1 MYYTLKYDPVFK
13 NVFYRDKEL
22 LKIFL
27 TNIMHHVDSSFKIKE
42 LTIRNSELTKDRL
55 YIKNKIIDILV
66 KTNDKVINI

>member
-1 MYYTLKYDPVFK
+1 MYYTLKYDQVFK

-55 YIKNKIIDILV
+55 YI
-66 KTNDKVINI
+66 